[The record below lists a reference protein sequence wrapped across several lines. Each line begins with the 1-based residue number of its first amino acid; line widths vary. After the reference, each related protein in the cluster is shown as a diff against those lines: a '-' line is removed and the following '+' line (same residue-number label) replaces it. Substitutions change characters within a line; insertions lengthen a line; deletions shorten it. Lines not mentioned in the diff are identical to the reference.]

1 MSWYRKVKSIYSIS
15 LVTISFVIWSTL
27 SKWLFEK
34 PVEYKLFLICLCI
47 VFFTQYLN
55 SVKLKK
61 SLFILVILGL
71 SMLAS
76 FILFK
81 GQIIFINTIFLL
93 FMALITYSLEDSPI
107 DHSQYKQDIGK
118 SMVVLVFIWMLS
130 FTLGSD
136 FVNAMYRFHVLYII
150 MIIIL
155 MRETRRYVYAVK
167 SNTSI
172 VTNII
177 IGISVLTLSLD
188 FANKIIAKVLDMII
202 KLVNFIMFLIVS
214 LLTTVF
220 GAPISWISEKIKQL
234 LLKSEDKFTLKGST
248 AEESLKQQKPDMSKY
263 QNIQIPPVIILIF
276 KILILLLI
284 LYVIYK
290 FLSRFRNKTKI
301 YNGFVEEK
309 ERIVKK
315 KNKKHWIKN
324 LISKIFQGGESN
336 RDKILY
342 TYKGFEKITEEAD
355 IYKPYMTAS
364 QLKNVTKIN
373 VDNSDNL
380 DEMTLVYNEAKFSL
394 HPMTQ
399 ENVEGVKKGYSNIKK
414 QL

>member
-1 MSWYRKVKSIYSIS
+1 MSWYRKVKSMYSIS
-15 LVTISFVIWSTL
+15 LVTISFIIWSTL
-27 SKWLFEK
+27 SELLFEN
-34 PVEYKLFLICLCI
+34 PVDYKLFLLTLCI

-55 SVKLKK
+55 NMKLKK
-61 SLFILVILGL
+61 SIFILVMSGL
-71 SMLAS
+71 SILAG
-76 FILFK
+76 FIFFK
-81 GQIIFINTIFLL
+81 GQTILINTIFLL
-93 FMALITYSLEDSPI
+93 FMALITYLLEDSPI

-118 SMVVLVFIWMLS
+118 SMVVLVFIWLIS

-136 FVNAMYRFHVLYII
+136 FVSAMYRFHVLYII

-167 SNTSI
+167 SNTSM

-177 IGISVLTLSLD
+177 IGVSVLTLSLD
-188 FANKIIAKVLDMII
+188 FANKIIAKSLELLTKLASFILVII
-202 KLVNFIMFLIVS
+202 IS
-214 LLTTVF
+214 LLTKIF
-220 GAPISWISEKIKQL
+220 GVPISFISEKLRAL
-234 LLKSEDKFTLKGST
+234 LLKSDNKFITEGTTMDKKLNKPPNFT
-248 AEESLKQQKPDMSKY
+248 EY
-263 QNIQIPPVIILIF
+263 QGLQLPPVVILFI
-276 KILILLLI
+276 KIVILLVI

-290 FLSRFRNKTKI
+290 FLSRFRSKTKV

-309 ERIVKK
+309 ERIVNK
-315 KNKKHWIKN
+315 KNKKHWAKD
-324 LISKIFQGGESN
+324 LFSKIFQGGGSN

-342 TYKGFEKITEEAD
+342 TYKGFEKITEEAN
-355 IYKPYMTAS
+355 IYKPYMTAT

-394 HPMTQ
+394 HSMT
-399 ENVEGVKKGYSNIKK
+399 EEKVDKVKKAHSNIKK